1 MVNFHGLSVMNLSY
15 EICSSKTVKE
25 GGKIMIKKL
34 GVLFML
40 MVSILLLVVVLPGG
54 AAEKTI
60 DLSKTYS
67 WKMTSAMAAGQDGNK
82 GIVEFVKLLEQR
94 TNGKVKISLYEST
107 LGAPTDAWDMLKN
120 NAVQFTFTSDLYNVG
135 RMPILA
141 LVGLPLE
148 YPDSRAV
155 WLVENEWLKAGY
167 LKELTD
173 NFKTLFFLSTQPL
186 TVFLRAKKV
195 VTMDDFKGMK
205 IRCGGSVQSQATALL
220 GATGV
225 SMAGGEQYMALQTG
239 VIDGTISGIDMAL
252 DRKFFEVCKYAL
264 NQPIY
269 YGVYVLLMNKET
281 WNGLPPELQKLI
293 EQTSQEVGASE
304 VERRL
309 NAEKSLWVEFGKK
322 SEVYTIS
329 KEEQARWHQATAG
342 VADKYV
348 KDTAAKGHPA
358 KEAYDLVQKVVSQYK
373 K

>member
-1 MVNFHGLSVMNLSY
+1 M
-15 EICSSKTVKE
+15 KVKR
-25 GGKIMIKKL
+25 L
-34 GVLFML
+34 
-40 MVSILLLVVVLPGG
+40 LLLVGSICLVLVF
-54 AAEKTI
+54 ASLSLIAEKA
-60 DLSKTYS
+60 LAQQKTYN
-67 WKMTSAMAAGQDGNK
+67 WKMTSAMATGQDGNR

-94 TNGKVKISLYEST
+94 TNGKVKIALYEAT
-107 LGAPTDAWDMLKN
+107 LGAPTDAWDMLKA

-141 LVGLPLE
+141 LDGLPLE
-148 YPDSRAV
+148 YPDSRAI

-186 TVFLRAKKV
+186 SLFFRAKKV
-195 VTMDDFKGMK
+195 VAMDEFKGLK
-205 IRCGGSVQSQATALL
+205 IRCGGSVQSQSTALL

-239 VIDGTISGIDMAL
+239 VIDGTITGIDMAI

-269 YGVYVLLMNKET
+269 FGVYVLLMNKET

-293 EQTSQEVGASE
+293 EQTSNEIGASE

-309 NAEKSLWVEFGKK
+309 NGEQSLWSDYGKK

-329 KEEQARWHQATAG
+329 KEELARWHQAVAG

-358 KEAYDLVQKVVSQYK
+358 KEALDLARKVVSQYK

>member
-1 MVNFHGLSVMNLSY
+1 
-15 EICSSKTVKE
+15 
-25 GGKIMIKKL
+25 MIKKF
-34 GVLFML
+34 GVLFIL
-40 MVSILLLVVVLPGG
+40 MTSILLLAGILPGG

-94 TNGKVKISLYEST
+94 TNGKVKIALYEST
-107 LGAPTDAWDMLKN
+107 LGAPTDAWDMLKG

-205 IRCGGSVQSQATALL
+205 IRCGGSVQSQSTALL

-239 VIDGTISGIDMAL
+239 VIDGTISGIDMAM

-264 NQPIY
+264 IQPIY
-269 YGVYVLLMNKET
+269 FGVYVLLMNKET

-293 EQTSQEVGASE
+293 EQTSQEIGASE

-309 NAEKSLWVEFGKK
+309 NGEKSLWSEYGKK
-322 SEVYTIS
+322 AEVYAIS
-329 KEEQARWHQATAG
+329 KEEQARWHQATTG

-348 KDTAAKGHPA
+348 NDTAAKGHPA
-358 KEAYDLVQKVVSQYK
+358 KEALDLARKVVSQYK